1 MSSMVGVEKMMT
13 STEGEGNNSKEH
25 FILLPEHYKKETQ
38 NVSGSYKF
46 DMKHECLRIRCKR

>member
-1 MSSMVGVEKMMT
+1 MVTLMSSMVGVEKMMT

-46 DMKHECLRIRCKR
+46 DMKHEC